1 MITETDLAYLTKYML
16 EHVPIKKKKTFDLA
30 SFTHPFLIFPQ
41 LEWTDPVDILNF
53 MGNVL
58 VEHHY
63 VEPEF
68 VDSVLE
74 RDRHASTRVAP
85 FVTIPHGNPLYVK
98 HSMISIAT
106 MKEPV
111 LWHGEQIR
119 IVLLLAIK
127 RKDLKH
133 AEFKKIFSVIHYL
146 EKQPEQMAQLMQS
159 NHPLEILT
167 LLSSYE

>member
-1 MITETDLAYLTKYML
+1 
-16 EHVPIKKKKTFDLA
+16 
-30 SFTHPFLIFPQ
+30 
-41 LEWTDPVDILNF
+41 
-53 MGNVL
+53 
-58 VEHHY
+58 
-63 VEPEF
+63 
-68 VDSVLE
+68 
-74 RDRHASTRVAP
+74 
-85 FVTIPHGNPLYVK
+85 
-98 HSMISIAT
+98 

-146 EKQPEQMAQLMQS
+146 EKAARTNGTVDAIQS
-159 NHPLEILT
+159 STKILT

>member
-1 MITETDLAYLTKYML
+1 
-16 EHVPIKKKKTFDLA
+16 
-30 SFTHPFLIFPQ
+30 
-41 LEWTDPVDILNF
+41 
-53 MGNVL
+53 
-58 VEHHY
+58 
-63 VEPEF
+63 
-68 VDSVLE
+68 
-74 RDRHASTRVAP
+74 
-85 FVTIPHGNPLYVK
+85 
-98 HSMISIAT
+98 T

>member
-1 MITETDLAYLTKYML
+1 
-16 EHVPIKKKKTFDLA
+16 
-30 SFTHPFLIFPQ
+30 
-41 LEWTDPVDILNF
+41 

-68 VDSVLE
+68 IDSVLE
-74 RDRHASTRVAP
+74 RDSHSSTRVAP

-127 RKDLKH
+127 KNDLKH
-133 AEFKKIFSVIHYL
+133 AEFKNIFCYSLSRKAARTNGSVDAI
-146 EKQPEQMAQLMQS
+146 QS
-159 NHPLEILT
+159 SARNLNVVI
-167 LLSSYE
+167 